1 MRGFQYKK
9 SVQALNFLAIKAG
22 GTLNKMKAIKLIWL
36 ADRLHLRKYARTI
49 TGDFYFALPNG
60 PVASSTRDILK
71 HYESLSKTELEY
83 ADEYI
88 QPKDKYF
95 FVSIKACNTKVCSQT
110 DMEVLELIWLK
121 YGRLSEFELV
131 ELSHVF
137 PEWIKYQSA
146 FERHTITRA
155 NIDLLDFFVAY
166 DDGKGVFVADEAT
179 VADSLALYQEKR
191 IHTSF

>member
-1 MRGFQYKK
+1 M
-9 SVQALNFLAIKAG
+9 
-22 GTLNKMKAIKLIWL
+22 
-36 ADRLHLRKYARTI
+36 
-49 TGDFYFALPNG
+49 
-60 PVASSTRDILK
+60 
-71 HYESLSKTELEY
+71 
-83 ADEYI
+83 
-88 QPKDKYF
+88 
-95 FVSIKACNTKVCSQT
+95 CSQT
-110 DMEVLELIWLK
+110 DIEVLELIWLK

-166 DDGKGVFVADEAT
+166 DDGKGVFVADEAM